1 MPEFIN
7 PRVDWAFKRIF
18 GSDDTKECLITFLNG
33 VFEDEFVI
41 KDVKHLKTE
50 QTRHQKRE
58 RGVIFDVA
66 CETDDGRHIIVE
78 MQKKEQRYFVD
89 RALYYSAKAIVEQ
102 AKPGE
107 WDFHLT
113 PVYTVC
119 FMDFIAETGI
129 PCQFRTDIGF
139 GLLEEEGSILD
150 EPTEQLGCSSKGQGE
165 QLGCDAKTQGE
176 QLRCD
181 AKEQA
186 SQLVPRKRR
195 KKKES
200 KVKAWKLSGLRYGF
214 EKMRVVF
221 LQLPLFEKKEPEC
234 MDIFDCWIY
243 VLNNMEHLKEI
254 PFLDKYPVFRKLAAI
269 GDLQKLTPEERDY
282 YEEDV
287 KIMRDLYATDKWEK
301 EKRRME
307 REAARKEVEAAHKKV
322 EAAHKKVEAAHKKV
336 EAAHKKVEAAHK
348 KVEAAHKEVDKL
360 RREKEEATQ
369 KAKVKEKLA
378 IAKKLLSLELPHLQ
392 IMQATGLTK
401 EQIDSLK
408 K

>member
-1 MPEFIN
+1 MAEYIN

-18 GSDDTKECLITFLNG
+18 GTEDTKECLITFLNG
-33 VFEDEFVI
+33 VFEGEFVI

-66 CETDDGRHIIVE
+66 CVTDDGRHIIVE

-89 RALYYSAKAIVEQ
+89 RALYYSSKAIVEQ

-150 EPTEQLGCSSKGQGE
+150 EPTEQQGCGSKEQGK
-165 QLGCDAKTQGE
+165 QQGCDAKTQ
-176 QLRCD
+176 
-181 AKEQA
+181 AKQFV
-186 SQLVPRKRR
+186 LLKRR
-195 KKKES
+195 KTSKTKKS
-200 KVKAWKLSGLRYGF
+200 KARKLSGLRYGF

-307 REAARKEVEAAHKKV
+307 REAARKQ
-322 EAAHKKVEAAHKKV
+322 
-336 EAAHKKVEAAHK
+336 
-348 KVEAAHKEVDKL
+348 VEAAHKEVETAHKEVETAHKEVEKL
-360 RREKEEATQ
+360 RREKEEAEIS
-369 KAKVKEKLA
+369 KSLA
-378 IAKKLLSLELPHLQ
+378 IAKELLKIDIPILQ
-392 IMQATGLTK
+392 IMQATGLTQ
-401 EQIDSLK
+401 EQINRLK
-408 K
+408 N

>member
-89 RALYYSAKAIVEQ
+89 RALCYSAKAIVEQ
-102 AKPGE
+102 AQPGE

-150 EPTEQLGCSSKGQGE
+150 KLTEQQGCKQKEQDEQMGCDSKGQAE
-165 QLGCDAKTQGE
+165 
-176 QLRCD
+176 
-181 AKEQA
+181 
-186 SQLVPRKRR
+186 QLVPHKRR
-195 KKKES
+195 QTSKTKKS
-200 KVKAWKLSGLRYGF
+200 KAWQLSGLRYGF

-307 REAARKEVEAAHKKV
+307 REAARKE
-322 EAAHKKVEAAHKKV
+322 
-336 EAAHKKVEAAHK
+336 
-348 KVEAAHKEVDKL
+348 L
-360 RREKEEATQ
+360 EEATK
-369 KAKVKEKLA
+369 KALTEGRAKG
-378 IAKKLLSLELPHLQ
+378 IAEGKAEGRAEGIAEGRAEGRAEGMLEVAKNLLSMDIPILQ
-392 IMQATGLTK
+392 IMQATGLTQ
-401 EQIDSLK
+401 EQIKGLQN
-408 K
+408 

>member
-1 MPEFIN
+1 
-7 PRVDWAFKRIF
+7 
-18 GSDDTKECLITFLNG
+18 
-33 VFEDEFVI
+33 
-41 KDVKHLKTE
+41 
-50 QTRHQKRE
+50 
-58 RGVIFDVA
+58 
-66 CETDDGRHIIVE
+66 
-78 MQKKEQRYFVD
+78 
-89 RALYYSAKAIVEQ
+89 
-102 AKPGE
+102 
-107 WDFHLT
+107 
-113 PVYTVC
+113 
-119 FMDFIAETGI
+119 
-129 PCQFRTDIGF
+129 
-139 GLLEEEGSILD
+139 
-150 EPTEQLGCSSKGQGE
+150 
-165 QLGCDAKTQGE
+165 
-176 QLRCD
+176 
-181 AKEQA
+181 
-186 SQLVPRKRR
+186 
-195 KKKES
+195 
-200 KVKAWKLSGLRYGF
+200 
-214 EKMRVVF
+214 
-221 LQLPLFEKKEPEC
+221 

-307 REAARKEVEAAHKKV
+307 REAACKEVEAAHKKV

-336 EAAHKKVEAAHK
+336 EAAHKE
-348 KVEAAHKEVDKL
+348 VEAAHKEVDNL
-360 RREKEEATQ
+360 RREKEEAYREKEEATQ

>member
-18 GSDDTKECLITFLNG
+18 GTEDTKECLITFLNG
-33 VFEDEFVI
+33 VFEGEFVI

-89 RALYYSAKAIVEQ
+89 RALYYSSKAIVEQ

-165 QLGCDAKTQGE
+165 QL
-176 QLRCD
+176 RCD

-200 KVKAWKLSGLRYGF
+200 KAKAWKLSGLRYGF

-234 MDIFDCWIY
+234 MAIFDCWIY

-301 EKRRME
+301 EKRRMASE
-307 REAARKEVEAAHKKV
+307 KAWSEGRAEGRAEGRTEGRTEGMLEV
-322 EAAHKKVEAAHKKV
+322 
-336 EAAHKKVEAAHK
+336 
-348 KVEAAHKEVDKL
+348 
-360 RREKEEATQ
+360 
-369 KAKVKEKLA
+369 AKN
-378 IAKKLLSLELPHLQ
+378 LLSMHLPIMQ
-392 IMQATGLTK
+392 IMQATGLTQ
-401 EQIDSLK
+401 EQINRLK
-408 K
+408 N

>member
-18 GSDDTKECLITFLNG
+18 GTEDTKECLITFLNG

-89 RALYYSAKAIVEQ
+89 RALYYSSKAIVEQ

-165 QLGCDAKTQGE
+165 QL
-176 QLRCD
+176 RCD

-200 KVKAWKLSGLRYGF
+200 KAKAWKLSGLRYGF

-301 EKRRME
+301 EKRRMASE
-307 REAARKEVEAAHKKV
+307 KAWSEGRAEGRAEGRTEGRTEGMLEV
-322 EAAHKKVEAAHKKV
+322 
-336 EAAHKKVEAAHK
+336 
-348 KVEAAHKEVDKL
+348 
-360 RREKEEATQ
+360 
-369 KAKVKEKLA
+369 AKN
-378 IAKKLLSLELPHLQ
+378 LLSMHLPIMQ
-392 IMQATGLTK
+392 IMQATGLTQ
-401 EQIDSLK
+401 EQINRLK
-408 K
+408 N